1 MTEGVERELTKSEVR
16 KGTGLC
22 DEYPGSA
29 KIMGIVKLG
38 SDHLNINE
46 RQPQTQ
52 SASKNGQIPLEE
64 TRVSLDTLQLGLAV
78 DQRQRVVGK
87 DVSPNAAHTRKVRR
101 EYGALGGVKRTLD
114 TGEQL
119 IFQTKKC
126 GKEREIP
133 WEARLEEL
141 LATLFQ
147 LGAAD
152 CVMPS
157 ISRRSNKGSRIREST
172 TDDRKKLLNVGTP
185 LHQKAEEAGQ
195 TMPPTSP

>member
-22 DEYPGSA
+22 DEYPGRA

-87 DVSPNAAHTRKVRR
+87 DVSPNAAHTR
-101 EYGALGGVKRTLD
+101 
-114 TGEQL
+114 
-119 IFQTKKC
+119 
-126 GKEREIP
+126 
-133 WEARLEEL
+133 
-141 LATLFQ
+141 
-147 LGAAD
+147 
-152 CVMPS
+152 
-157 ISRRSNKGSRIREST
+157 
-172 TDDRKKLLNVGTP
+172 
-185 LHQKAEEAGQ
+185 
-195 TMPPTSP
+195 